1 LTPISTQTS
10 HSPRLTTATPE
21 AAKLR
26 EYIWA
31 GGDIDGYARSGRRSD
46 ITDGDWF
53 LIDGMLSAF
62 SIIRRGLAADTFKKQ
77 HQDQVRKAFDSM
89 ETYQA
94 LQDYEAQSE
103 PGTAPI
109 GGPATQLGDT
119 RATEGPPS
127 VS

>member
-1 LTPISTQTS
+1 MITQD
-10 HSPRLTTATPE
+10 
-21 AAKLR
+21 KLR

-31 GGDIDGYARSGRRSD
+31 GGDIDGYARSGHRSD

-53 LIDGMLSAF
+53 LIDRMLSAI

-77 HQDQVRKAFDSM
+77 HQDQVREAFDSM

-94 LQDYEAQSE
+94 LQNYEAQSE
-103 PGTAPI
+103 PAAAPN
-109 GGPATQLGDT
+109 GGPAAPVGNSGVTG
-119 RATEGPPS
+119 GPPS